1 MSKDDTVEEEPE
13 EGEEELPEE
22 ESEPVEEGVE
32 ELPEEE
38 SEPVEQEQEE
48 GLEPIIIGLSKPVKK
63 RKAVRRRKKVEPK
76 KGDGELEPFDLK
88 SYFIPKDRNWVLPV
102 FVVIVLLLFGYYMVV
117 FMGVVSETCDAQA
130 EIGDDDCDGYV
141 DNPETSSDDSASDDS
156 DSNNNSTSES
166 SDGDGTD
173 GS

>member
-1 MSKDDTVEEEPE
+1 VEEGVEELPE
-13 EGEEELPEE
+13 EEESEPVEELPEE
-22 ESEPVEEGVE
+22 ESEPVEE
-32 ELPEEE
+32 LPEEE
-38 SEPVEQEQEE
+38 SEPE
-48 GLEPIIIGLSKPVKK
+48 KK
-63 RKAVRRRKKVEPK
+63 RRAVRRRKKVEPK

-130 EIGDDDCDGYV
+130 NIGDDDCDGYV

-166 SDGDGTD
+166 SEGNGTD

>member
-1 MSKDDTVEEEPE
+1 MSKDDTVEEEQEEDVEELPEEEPEPVE

-22 ESEPVEEGVE
+22 ESEPE
-32 ELPEEE
+32 
-38 SEPVEQEQEE
+38 
-48 GLEPIIIGLSKPVKK
+48 KK
-63 RKAVRRRKKVEPK
+63 RRAVRRRKKVEPK

>member
-1 MSKDDTVEEEPE
+1 MSKDDTVEEEQE
-13 EGEEELPEE
+13 EDVEELPEE
-22 ESEPVEEGVE
+22 EESEPVE

-38 SEPVEQEQEE
+38 SEPE
-48 GLEPIIIGLSKPVKK
+48 KNH
-63 RKAVRRRKKVEPK
+63 RAVRRRKKVEPK

-130 EIGDDDCDGYV
+130 DIGDDDCDGYV
-141 DNPETSSDDSASDDS
+141 DNPETSTDDSNSDGS
-156 DSNNNSTSES
+156 DSGNNTTSGDLNNN
-166 SDGDGTD
+166 GTD
-173 GS
+173 GG

>member
-1 MSKDDTVEEEPE
+1 MSKDDTVEEEE
-13 EGEEELPEE
+13 EQEEEVEELLVEEPKPEE
-22 ESEPVEEGVE
+22 EEVE
-32 ELPEEE
+32 ELQVEE
-38 SEPVEQEQEE
+38 P
-48 GLEPIIIGLSKPVKK
+48 KPVNK

-166 SDGDGTD
+166 SDGNGTG